1 MRCKLLLMLLIVA
14 VACGAGPRSGQ
25 TNRSYSQL
33 YPSVTGPGPGV
44 IASGNNMTP
53 YNAANVQ
60 PNAQINF
67 QGTPGMNIN
76 WDTVVIG
83 GFDSEPLVCPGFQNF
98 EMGRVYRLKLS
109 NIANEEGLI
118 LYPTLEINQM
128 TPRTRAYLEHNA
140 IPVTFTNNDFDQV
153 KAGHFVTKV
162 IFLPA
167 PEFQNL
173 AVSGGVDTIVNTQLP
188 AGTDPVVEA
197 QKRGAVLAV
206 IRIGNK
212 DLALPGSIS
221 ESMSDNTYGLASR
234 VPQIPISGVNIPNY
248 GTPNT
253 VTPYGV
259 TGPAVLPPAGAG
271 FPERGRGPFNTM
283 PSTNVPQN
291 RAEWSGSQF

>member
-1 MRCKLLLMLLIVA
+1 MRCKLLFMLLIAV

-25 TNRSYSQL
+25 NIRMNNQL

-44 IASGNNMTP
+44 IASGDNLAPFNMG
-53 YNAANVQ
+53 NVQ

-98 EMGRVYRLKLS
+98 EMGRVYRLRLS
-109 NIANEEGLI
+109 NIANEEGLT

-140 IPVTFTNNDFDQV
+140 VPVTFTNNDFDQV

-173 AVSGGVDTIVNTQLP
+173 AVSCGVDTIVNTQLP

-212 DLALPGSIS
+212 DLALPGSL
-221 ESMSDNTYGLASR
+221 DAGQVGNGHGPGG

-271 FPERGRGPFNTM
+271 YREKAKGPVNVM

-291 RAEWSGSQF
+291 RAEWSGNQF

>member
-1 MRCKLLLMLLIVA
+1 MRCKLLFMLLIAV

-25 TNRSYSQL
+25 NIRMNNQL

-44 IASGNNMTP
+44 IASANNMGP
-53 YNAANVQ
+53 YNMGNVQ

-67 QGTPGMNIN
+67 QGTPGMNIK

-98 EMGRVYRLKLS
+98 EMGRVYRLKIS
-109 NIANEEGLI
+109 NIANEGDLI

-140 IPVTFTNNDFDQV
+140 IPVTLTNNDFDQV
-153 KAGHFVTKV
+153 KAGHFLTKV

-206 IRIGNK
+206 IRVGNK
-212 DLALPGSIS
+212 DLALPGSIN
-221 ESMSDNTYGLASR
+221 DGQPGNGLGTGG

-259 TGPAVLPPAGAG
+259 TGPAALPPAGAG
-271 FPERGRGPFNTM
+271 YREKAVGPINVM
-283 PSTNVPQN
+283 PSTNVPQI
-291 RAEWSGSQF
+291 RAEWSGNQF